1 MKIKGKTVNKQKG
14 KEMEVPWTVT
24 FTGSK
29 QMLNKIKVLKMMIFK
44 RVFIRKDPKKGSEIG
59 EFEKQKFKKSGVNQ
73 MSFLRR
79 NQEPREIIRNIG
91 KLN

>member
-1 MKIKGKTVNKQKG
+1 
-14 KEMEVPWTVT
+14 
-24 FTGSK
+24 
-29 QMLNKIKVLKMMIFK
+29 MMIFK

-59 EFEKQKFKKSGVNQ
+59 EFEKQKFRKSWVNQ